1 MKFTDM
7 NVPEYILRA
16 LEKNMITEPTVVQ
29 QKAIPMMQGGA
40 DIIVKAK
47 TGSGKTF
54 AFGIPSVVSVDA
66 EEKFIQA
73 LVICPTRELAVQV
86 TGELRKLTEYKEG
99 CKIVPIVGGQ
109 AMERQITALKS
120 GAKIVVGTPGR
131 LNDHIRRRTLKLAN
145 VKKVILDEADEM
157 MDMGFKV
164 EIETILEKANPYR
177 QTVMFSATMPP
188 AVRDIA
194 KNYMKSPTFLEIDK
208 GDANQGVS
216 QYYVSVGLKDK
227 DKTLI
232 ELYRKLKPS
241 PAIIFCNTKRMVEN
255 LSKKLESEGI
265 SAVKL
270 HGDMPQPERK
280 RIMDAVKSKA
290 SSLLIATDVA
300 ARGIDIENVEVVF
313 NYDIPNETE
322 WYVHRIGR
330 TGRAGKTGSAYS
342 LVNTIY
348 QFNQLKKIENETGNR
363 IKEYYA
369 SYSKTHAEKTL
380 KSPKKKSDAKEKRVR
395 PAKHGGKP
403 TEGLN
408 KGKSFKNAKASKT
421 RSFKKSTSK
430 NYSAIKTNAKQKA
443 KGRYTKRG

>member
-1 MKFTDM
+1 MKFTDL
-7 NVPEYILRA
+7 NLPEYIIRA
-16 LEKNMITEPTVVQ
+16 LEKNMITDPTTVQ
-29 QKAIPMMQGGA
+29 ERAIPMMFNGG
-40 DIIVKAK
+40 DIICKSK

-54 AFGIPSVVSVDA
+54 AFGIPSVVEVEPED
-66 EEKFIQA
+66 KFIQI

-86 TGELRKLTEYKEG
+86 TGELRKLTEFKEG

-164 EIETILEKANPYR
+164 EIETILQKANPYR

-194 KNYMKSPTFLEIDK
+194 KNFMKSPVFLEIDK
-208 GDANQGVS
+208 GDANAGVS
-216 QYYVSVGLKDK
+216 QYYISVGLKDK

-241 PAIIFCNTKRMVEN
+241 PAIIFCNTKKMVET
-255 LSKKLESEGI
+255 LSKKLEAEGI

-280 RIMDAVKSKA
+280 RIMEAVKSKA
-290 SSLLIATDVA
+290 STLLIATDVA
-300 ARGIDIENVEVVF
+300 ARGIDIENVEAVF
-313 NYDIPNETE
+313 NYDVPQEAE

-330 TGRAGKTGSAYS
+330 TGRAGKTGAAYS
-342 LVNTIY
+342 IVNTVY
-348 QFNQLKKIENETGNR
+348 QFNQLKKIEQETGNKL
-363 IKEYYA
+363 KEYY
-369 SYSKTHAEKTL
+369 STFSKTHADKAKVSSL
-380 KSPKKKSDAKEKRVR
+380 KKKDKRNSILKKER
-395 PAKHGGKP
+395 PAKHGKKP
-403 TEGLN
+403 EFNVTK
-408 KGKSFKNAKASKT
+408 KGKNLGKSKV
-421 RSFKKSTSK
+421 RQFKKSTKK
-430 NYSAIKTNAKQKA
+430 NYSAIKTSSKKSA
-443 KGRYTKRG
+443 KGTKRGY